1 MYSVLIVDDEQR
13 CIRAI
18 RENILWNKLSVGQVL
33 EAGSSQSAKKVL
45 TEHSVDILICDIEM
59 PGESG
64 LELVSWMQVQG
75 MEIPTIF
82 ETCHAEFPFM
92 RQAIRLQCFDYI
104 LKPIDYDELARILF
118 DLVQKIEAGET
129 QVAVASK
136 PSSMDVMV
144 NNYFEASRNRDI
156 EKGVKQ
162 YVRDHLRGHIAIEDI
177 ADALHFSPQHLM
189 RIFKSKTGMSVL
201 DYITTTRVE
210 TAKKILKETN
220 IPVKLIA
227 DMVGYEDYAYF
238 TRVFKKRPVFPQSN
252 TDKGRV
258 EPATTREVEK

>member
-18 RENILWNKLSVGQVL
+18 RENILWNKLSVGQIL

-238 TRVFKKRPVFPQSN
+238 TRVFKKKTGVSPIKYRQGES
-252 TDKGRV
+252 
-258 EPATTREVEK
+258 